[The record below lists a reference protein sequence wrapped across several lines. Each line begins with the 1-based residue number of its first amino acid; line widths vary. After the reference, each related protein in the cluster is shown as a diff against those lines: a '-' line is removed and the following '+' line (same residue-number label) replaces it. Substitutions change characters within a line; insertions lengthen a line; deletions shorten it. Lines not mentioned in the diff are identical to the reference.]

1 MFLIYQGSR
10 TRGKE
15 RGDPQDR
22 FAYGMGLPWARRSRQ
37 RVFTPGSFPVRGTI
51 VLWLRDPG
59 LPAPTDVHGV
69 VVVEDLLSALRT
81 ALWQGYTLAVEPVA
95 VTGGTCAIIQGS
107 SGFRLCLLEPKQ
119 AP

>member
-1 MFLIYQGSR
+1 MFTIYQDAEMGR
-10 TRGKE
+10 KDR
-15 RGDPQDR
+15 RDPQDR
-22 FAYGMGLPWARRSRQ
+22 FASGMDLPWTRRSRQ
-37 RVFTPGSFPVRGTI
+37 RVFTPGRFPVREAT

-81 ALWQGYTLAVEPVA
+81 ALWQGYTLAVEPA
-95 VTGGTCAIIQGS
+95 VVTVGTCAIIQG
-107 SGFRLCLLEPKQ
+107 GTGLRLCLLEPKQ